1 MHNVLLAI
9 PNISEGSD
17 QRIIG
22 AVRDAYVTAGATV
35 LDETSDADH
44 GRSVHT
50 LAGSQRELASAITA
64 GWSVAAEMIDLTSTT
79 GVHPHVGVLDVA
91 PFVYLDQVDRG
102 AACAAGLSAA
112 GQLGRAGASVF
123 LYGLLA
129 EGRTRAELRA
139 GGVAGLQERVESG
152 VQSVDFGPAGLSMR
166 SGAVL
171 VAARPPLIAFNLRL
185 SSDAGL
191 ADAREAAAL
200 LREGGAEGL
209 AGVRALAF
217 ELKEQGFVQ
226 LSFNLEDP
234 ERTGLGQLIAAVRAR
249 HKVES
254 GELIGLAP
262 KRYIDEIPDDLA
274 MPDFD
279 PDRKSVEGSL
289 RFHGIT
295 T

>member
-1 MHNVLLAI
+1 MELVHLVMAETTFWTILLMIHGLFSMAL
-9 PNISEGSD
+9 
-17 QRIIG
+17 IG
-22 AVRDAYVTAGATV
+22 A
-35 LDETSDADH
+35 
-44 GRSVHT
+44 
-50 LAGSQRELASAITA
+50 
-64 GWSVAAEMIDLTSTT
+64 LT
-79 GVHPHVGVLDVA
+79 HQA
-91 PFVYLDQVDRG
+91 
-102 AACAAGLSAA
+102 
-112 GQLGRAGASVF
+112 ASV
-123 LYGLLA
+123 
-129 EGRTRAELRA
+129 LRA
-139 GGVAGLQERVESG
+139 PKAGG
-152 VQSVDFGPAGLSMR
+152 
-166 SGAVL
+166 
-171 VAARPPLIAFNLRL
+171 
-185 SSDAGL
+185 AGL
-191 ADAREAAAL
+191 AARFSAVKGDVYASAVVGL
-200 LREGGAEGL
+200 WVVTFIFGAWIYVKYRTYIRIPIEQEEFWKTLG
-209 AGVRALAF
+209 AF